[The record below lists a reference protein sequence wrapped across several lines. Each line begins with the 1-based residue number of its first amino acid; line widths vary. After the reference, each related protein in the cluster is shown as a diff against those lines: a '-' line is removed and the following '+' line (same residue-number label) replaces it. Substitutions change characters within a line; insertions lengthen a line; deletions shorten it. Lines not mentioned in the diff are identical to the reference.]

1 MIECEPAASD
11 VVNVALPALN
21 ATGVPRAVAPSRKVT
36 EPVSVPAV
44 VLLTVA
50 VKVTDWLEAMV
61 AADVAKAVVV
71 LASGFTV
78 SVSAA
83 EVLGLKVASPE

>member
-1 MIECEPAASD
+1 M
-11 VVNVALPALN
+11 L
-21 ATGVPRAVAPSRKVT
+21 VAPSRKVT
-36 EPVSVPAV
+36 VPVRVPTV

-50 VKVTDWLEAMV
+50 VKVTDWLEEMV
-61 AADVAKAVVV
+61 AAEVIKTVEVVAR
-71 LASGFTV
+71 GFTV